1 MKNKYKGLKSKW
13 KNKTEAITDQNER
26 LADLTN
32 KDDIKD
38 NYEKIYEELKT
49 LGKKELRMLTKKE
62 FIK

>member
-1 MKNKYKGLKSKW
+1 MKSKW

>member
-1 MKNKYKGLKSKW
+1 MKSKW

-38 NYEKIYEELKT
+38 NYEKISEELKT